1 MAADFIGDIHPHRQG
16 ECPAD
21 AGQPPLD
28 AVDLAAIDTKLA
40 AARTRLILDKPFLGA
55 LVLRLPMRA
64 AHADWCP
71 TTATDARAF
80 YYNPAYIDALTLD
93 ETQFMLAHEALHCAL
108 SHFARRQHR
117 IKHRWDLACDYAIN
131 PLLIDDGLTPPPNA
145 LFMPMYRGMTAEEI
159 YPLIEDNDQ
168 SETLDTH
175 AYDRESDGGRGQQ
188 DGMDEH
194 DLQQQQ
200 SRTPSGQSPADRA
213 QRGQPQDAEAQRG
226 PDAAAQPRTDDG
238 RAGAPGDRP
247 ESKPEETQRPAPE
260 RAPAPLTPD
269 EQETL
274 QVQWQ
279 QRMAGAAQQ
288 AMQAGRLGG
297 ELKRLIDHLL
307 QPQLPWRMLLAR
319 HMNALSRHDYSWS
332 RPSRREGAHILP
344 SLRSQRVDLVVA
356 VDTSGSIKDSEV
368 QEFIDEIDAL
378 KAQVQAQVTLLPCD
392 AALCPGA
399 PFRYEPWERFER
411 PDAIAGGGGTNFEPV
426 FHWVE
431 EQGISP
437 DLLVYFTD
445 ANGRFPA
452 REPNFPVIWLV
463 KGRSPVPWGQRIQL
477 N

>member
-1 MAADFIGDIHPHRQG
+1 MAADFIGDLQDHAQG
-16 ECPAD
+16 ECPSETA
-21 AGQPPLD
+21 APPLD
-28 AVDLAAIDTKLA
+28 AQDLAAIETKLSS
-40 AARTRLILDKPFLGA
+40 ARTRLILDKPFLGA
-55 LVLRLPMRA
+55 LVLRLPMRPA
-64 AHADWCP
+64 SSDWCP

-80 YYNPAYIDALTLD
+80 YYNPSYIEALSLD

-117 IKHRWDLACDYAIN
+117 VKHRWDLACDYAIN
-131 PLLIDDGLTPPPNA
+131 PLLIDDGLKPPPNA
-145 LFMPMYRGMTAEEI
+145 LAMPMYKGMTAEEI
-159 YPLIEDNDQ
+159 YPLLDDNDQ

-175 AYDRESDGGRGQQ
+175 AYDRDSEGQGQQ
-188 DGMDEH
+188 SGMDER
-194 DLQQQQ
+194 DVQDQQQRSSQ
-200 SRTPSGQSPADRA
+200 AAESEQGQGGAQGATRRDSEPQGPASNA
-213 QRGQPQDAEAQRG
+213 PQPEPQPEPEA
-226 PDAAAQPRTDDG
+226 DDG
-238 RAGAPGDRP
+238 AGARP
-247 ESKPEETQRPAPE
+247 Q
-260 RAPAPLTPD
+260 PLTPD

-297 ELKRLIDHLL
+297 ELKRMIDHLL

-319 HMNALSRHDYSWS
+319 YMNALSRHDYSWS

-344 SLRSQRVDLVVA
+344 SLRSQRIDLVVA
-356 VDTSGSIKDSEV
+356 LDTSGSIKDSEV

-399 PFRYEPWERFER
+399 PFRFEPWEQFQR
-411 PDAIAGGGGTNFEPV
+411 PRDLKGGGGTSFKPV
-426 FHWVE
+426 FQWVE
-431 EQGISP
+431 QQGISP

-445 ANGRFPA
+445 ANGAFPEH
-452 REPNFPVIWLV
+452 EPPYPVIWLV
-463 KGRSPVPWGQRIQL
+463 KGRAEVPWGQRVQL